1 VARQVMGTG
10 VIGGML
16 TASGVAIFLIPAG
29 FYIVERFS
37 GLLTARFGAART
49 SASSVEPLP
58 PSPKTPPDK
67 TISKS
72 SRQNT

>member
-1 VARQVMGTG
+1 
-10 VIGGML
+10 ML

-29 FYIVERFS
+29 FCIVERFS
-37 GLLTARFGAART
+37 GLLRARFGTART
-49 SASSVEPLP
+49 SAISVEPLG
-58 PSPKTPPDK
+58 PSPETPPDK